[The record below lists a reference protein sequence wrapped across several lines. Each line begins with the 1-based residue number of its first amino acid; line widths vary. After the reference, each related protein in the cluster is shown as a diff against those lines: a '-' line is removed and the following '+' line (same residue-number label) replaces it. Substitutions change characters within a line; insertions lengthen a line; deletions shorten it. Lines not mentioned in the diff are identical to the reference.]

1 MLLAILARTGF
12 RATYAIAARIDFS
25 LNSAWHL
32 NLPSQNRPDI
42 VSSSFARRAIG
53 SDNDFISL
61 RGNEVELSHSRA
73 ESLNSVAFCAQ
84 TLGVVETHPN
94 KVTGSGLASRDFA
107 RPQAHMHHNME
118 MVTHDG
124 PGVNAAGENSAKLQ
138 NTRFN
143 PGFSVLEAFAEVLIE
158 AAQPRPAHAAVHA
171 MKRADLV
178 WVDELAAGL
187 GHKRS
192 LGLRTLRANQIRR
205 NLYSDLSESDCFRKR
220 KIKHVKDYRR
230 PESSDKA

>member
-1 MLLAILARTGF
+1 
-12 RATYAIAARIDFS
+12 
-25 LNSAWHL
+25 
-32 NLPSQNRPDI
+32 
-42 VSSSFARRAIG
+42 
-53 SDNDFISL
+53 
-61 RGNEVELSHSRA
+61 
-73 ESLNSVAFCAQ
+73 
-84 TLGVVETHPN
+84 
-94 KVTGSGLASRDFA
+94 
-107 RPQAHMHHNME
+107 

-171 MKRADLV
+171 MKRAGLI

-192 LGLRTLRANQIRR
+192 LGLRTPCVSLVCT
-205 NLYSDLSESDCFRKR
+205 L
-220 KIKHVKDYRR
+220 KIH
-230 PESSDKA
+230 A